1 MRIVDAL
8 YLSNDK
14 SLTSLPTVR
23 KCMLDWTLISDKRQ
37 TPKLYIEVLLIFS
50 VRNSHLDF
58 YLKKKNK
65 KSVKC
70 LMNV

>member
-23 KCMLDWTLISDKRQ
+23 KCMLDWTLTSDKRQ

-58 YLKKKNK
+58 YLKKK
-65 KSVKC
+65 
-70 LMNV
+70 